1 MIMTTQAISKRRTWL
16 LRAGLIAGIV
26 GIVEMFICG
35 LFRAEGGP
43 GWAALLPASAF
54 TIFFSLPLLGG
65 LYVSW
70 KRPLIG
76 GLFLIGMGIVIFIA
90 VVVTYFGRPSIN
102 PVSELL
108 LYATQLFSYMGLPY
122 LLPGILFILAARQNT
137 KTQK

>member
-1 MIMTTQAISKRRTWL
+1 MTTQAINKRRTWL
-16 LRAGLIAGIV
+16 SRAGLMVGIA
-26 GIVEMFICG
+26 GIVEMFIWG

-43 GWAALLPASAF
+43 SWGALLPASAF
-54 TIFFSLPLLGG
+54 TIFSVIPLLGG

-90 VVVTYFGRPSIN
+90 VVVTYFRTPSIN
-102 PVSELL
+102 PISELL